1 MKIVLLG
8 KNGQVG
14 WELQR
19 ALSPLGELI
28 ALDRASNNEYCGDLT
43 KPIDLA
49 RTIISIKP
57 DVIVN
62 AAAYTAVDKAEDE
75 KELAQQVNGD
85 AVKMIAKCAQ
95 EIGALLIHYSTD
107 YVFSGVGTHFWNE
120 DDKVSAINTYGRTK
134 LSGEKYIQECC
145 SNYLILRT
153 SWVYSTFGHNFAKTI
168 LNLAKNKEKL
178 SIINDQY
185 GAPTSAELIADCTVI
200 ALMQT
205 INNED
210 KCGIYHLV
218 ASGTTNWYEY
228 TQLIIKEAK
237 SNGIKLVLNKIDGIP
252 AINYP
257 LPARRPYNSRMNNEK
272 FKKAFSV
279 ELPDWKVGIVRLIK
293 ELSFS

>member
-28 ALDRASNNEYCGDLT
+28 ALDRSSNEYCGDLT

-62 AAAYTAVDKAEDE
+62 AAAYTAVDKAEEE

-120 DDKVSAINTYGRTK
+120 DDKVSALNAYGRTK

-228 TQLIIKEAK
+228 SQLIIKEAK
-237 SNGIKLVLNKIDGIP
+237 SNGIKLALNKIDGIP

-272 FKKAFSV
+272 FKKTFNV

>member
-1 MKIVLLG
+1 MKVVLLG

-28 ALDRASNNEYCGDLT
+28 ALDRSSNEYCGDLT

-49 RTIISIKP
+49 RTIINIKP

-62 AAAYTAVDKAEDE
+62 AAAYTAVDKAEED
-75 KELAQQVNGD
+75 KELAQLVNGD
-85 AVKMIAKCAQ
+85 AVKIIARCAQ

-107 YVFSGVGTHFWNE
+107 YVFSGVGSHFWNE
-120 DDKVSAINTYGRTK
+120 DDKVSALNTYGRTK
-134 LSGEKYIQECC
+134 LSGEKYIQESC

-153 SWVYSTFGHNFAKTI
+153 SWVYSTFGHNFVKTI

-205 INNED
+205 INNKN

-228 TQLIIKEAK
+228 SQLIIKEAK
-237 SNGIKLVLNKIDGIP
+237 NNGIKLALNKIDGIP
-252 AINYP
+252 ATNYP

-272 FKKAFSV
+272 FKKTFNV
-279 ELPDWKVGIVRLIK
+279 ELPDWKIGIVRLIK